1 MTQLRLQPAFHGLAI
16 SAAEGD
22 APSREIVGLAA
33 PYNVTTTE
41 SGGTTFRLA
50 PGSLPLDGPNP
61 KVYLNHDHTQAIGVV
76 AQRVANDAGVIVAMK
91 ISSTPLGDQALTLA
105 GDSVLDGLSV
115 GLDVE
120 EGDYDADGV
129 LVVTKARWREVS
141 LVPFGAFE
149 EARVLSVAAAEPEPS
164 AEEDDTAQPNPNP
177 SEEETEMSTEN
188 PAVEATVPSA
198 PLFAAAPRKITAAE
212 YLSAVVSGRPG
223 LIQAAENGT
232 GDVPGILP
240 DPLIRD
246 VYDSLSPARPFVS
259 AVGVYAA
266 PNAEVWYRRKITQH
280 VDVDVQAAE
289 FDDLAS
295 QALEISKLTVNNSLV
310 GGFIDLSEQV
320 IDWSEPSMVNL
331 VLRDMTKIYAK
342 RTETLA
348 CAALISGA
356 TVTDTI
362 ADFTDGDEILDAL
375 YDAAATISDATD
387 ELPTH
392 VFLSPDRWADLGKA
406 KAGNGDRIL
415 PSVGP
420 SNAAGTMNPGSF
432 TVAGLGLTFVVSN
445 RFAAG
450 SMVVG
455 NPQGIELFEQ
465 QKGTVRVDQPAN
477 ASVRLAVRG
486 YFASLV
492 IDSGAFVKFVV

>member
-1 MTQLRLQPAFHGLAI
+1 MIPQQLRASFHGIAI

-22 APSREIVGLAA
+22 QPSREIVGLAA

-41 SGGTTFRLA
+41 SGGITFRLA
-50 PGSLPLDGPNP
+50 PGSLPIDGPAP
-61 KVYLNHDHTQAIGVV
+61 KVYLYHDQTQAIGVA
-76 AQRVANDAGVIVAMK
+76 AQRVPADDGVLVALK
-91 ISSTPLGDQALTLA
+91 ISQTPLGDQALTLA
-105 GDSVLDGLSV
+105 ADGVLDGLSV

-120 EGDYDADGV
+120 DGEYDADGV

-141 LVPFGAFE
+141 LVPYGAFQ
-149 EARVLSVAAAEPEPS
+149 EARVHSVAASEPDPLLP
-164 AEEDDTAQPNPNP
+164 AEENPTQPNQP
-177 SEEETEMSTEN
+177 SEEEEMSIET
-188 PAVEATVPSA
+188 PAVLATVPSA
-198 PLFAAAPRKITAAE
+198 PLYAAAPKKLTAAE
-212 YLSAVVSGRPG
+212 YLSAVVSGRVDV
-223 LIQAAENGT
+223 LRAAENGT

-295 QALEISKLTVNNSLV
+295 QALEISKLPVNNQLV

-406 KAGNGDRIL
+406 KAANGDRIL

-455 NPQGIELFEQ
+455 NPAGIELFEQ
-465 QKGTVRVDQPAN
+465 NKGTVRVDQPAN
-477 ASVRLAVRG
+477 ASVRMAVRG

-492 IDSGAFVKFVV
+492 IDSGAFVKFIV